1 MNSKYKKVLS
11 AGVFS
16 TLALVSI
23 SGALISAYT
32 TTRTTFKIKYENIQH
47 IIDKN
52 LTNEYDNK
60 VNTPLK
66 VPKTKKGYI
75 FVNWEEKET
84 KIALDKIPSG
94 WNSDIILIPY
104 VIKEY
109 KDFSAT
115 KQLFLLQLSNYSN
128 KNLVDNIKKLIAE
141 EEKAQGFNKF
151 DLQQEIFNSI
161 TTLNNILNKGA
172 EESVKAFKRKFSK
185 DKLDILRDNPYN
197 NNELFT
203 ESSNEYS
210 QLVESIDSSFE
221 QIKKKMQL
229 QLDYLSTNEEF
240 ENMVSEYEQQT
251 AKLIRNFN
259 EKATEIRDY
268 YVNFELSAIQNISEL
283 ENEFKS
289 NSDLIELFKKAEDS
303 LDNISLLSK
312 HKQLQE
318 NLKLRLNKLIFDI
331 KSTLL
336 FNKKSNNNHTF
347 RSFLKVAAGFVS
359 LITFGLISYKVSNT
373 LIRKRRE
380 IENEENKIKD
390 AQLEAEI
397 ERNVKQK
404 FKDYQNSE
412 NYLVEKR
419 NWNLQQLKNQ
429 KHLDLNKSKKL
440 IFDLVIEID
449 TPGNNDKIKNK
460 NINCNSNNKCYW
472 EPYYKNGERLWKLKK
487 DYFNNNNNKGEDLFF
502 VHPYYITGKKYK
514 KDSNGEEN
522 NWNSYSWMN
531 DKEISFD
538 SFKYYF
544 AGVTYEQIIDSSINI
559 GFTDVWEKN
568 QNKFKDAKAQSD
580 NLPLKDL
587 VGKGWQVRKY
597 SENKNNGLY
606 NQKKSFKINVYI
618 EEMSNNNK
626 FDQLKLKEF
635 RKEIEEKYK
644 LKNKSNLID

>member
-380 IENEENKIKD
+380 IENKENEIKD

-397 ERNVKQK
+397 ERIAKSNFDKYEKSGQ
-404 FKDYQNSE
+404 
-412 NYLVEKR
+412 YLVDKR
-419 NWNLQQLKNQ
+419 SWNLEKLKSINSVS
-429 KHLDLNKSKKL
+429 SKQY
-440 IFDLVIEID
+440 IFDLVVEVD
-449 TPGNNDKIKNK
+449 RNNGKSENPFSLQLKDAWNTTFNGKYADLKYDMLNTENK
-460 NINCNSNNKCYW
+460 AN
-472 EPYYKNGERLWKLKK
+472 
-487 DYFNNNNNKGEDLFF
+487 DLFF
-502 VHPYYITGKKYK
+502 VHPYWT
-514 KDSNGEEN
+514 SGEIWEN
-522 NWNSYSWMN
+522 NNRVNKNWDNREWINSR
-531 DKEISFD
+531 EISLFY
-538 SFKYYF
+538 SLYYF
-544 AGVTYEQIIDSSINI
+544 DLISYNQIKNSSINI
-559 GFTDVWEKN
+559 GFTE
-568 QNKFKDAKAQSD
+568 KFKPDKKIFEAKVQSND
-580 NLPLKDL
+580 LKLIDL
-587 VGKGWQVRKY
+587 IGKGWKTLPFKISNTKY
-597 SENKNNGLY
+597 NTTNT
-606 NQKKSFKINVYI
+606 FKINIYI
-618 EEMSNNNK
+618 EEMSGNKEFDKMKLNK
-626 FDQLKLKEF
+626 FREKAKE
-635 RKEIEEKYK
+635 EIKKKYK
-644 LKNKSNLID
+644 KLD

>member
-128 KNLVDNIKKLIAE
+128 KNLVNNIKKLIAE

-172 EESVKAFKRKFSK
+172 EESVKAFKRKFSN

-283 ENEFKS
+283 ENEFKT

-331 KSTLL
+331 KSALL

-380 IENEENKIKD
+380 IENEENEIKD

-404 FKDYQNSE
+404 FKDYQNSKQ
-412 NYLVEKR
+412 YLIDKR
-419 NWNLQQLKNQ
+419 AWNL
-429 KHLDLNKSKKL
+429 
-440 IFDLVIEID
+440 E
-449 TPGNNDKIKNK
+449 
-460 NINCNSNNKCYW
+460 
-472 EPYYKNGERLWKLKK
+472 KLKK
-487 DYFNNNNNKGEDLFF
+487 IKFCFF
-502 VHPYYITGKKYK
+502 
-514 KDSNGEEN
+514 
-522 NWNSYSWMN
+522 
-531 DKEISFD
+531 
-538 SFKYYF
+538 
-544 AGVTYEQIIDSSINI
+544 
-559 GFTDVWEKN
+559 
-568 QNKFKDAKAQSD
+568 
-580 NLPLKDL
+580 
-587 VGKGWQVRKY
+587 
-597 SENKNNGLY
+597 
-606 NQKKSFKINVYI
+606 
-618 EEMSNNNK
+618 
-626 FDQLKLKEF
+626 
-635 RKEIEEKYK
+635 
-644 LKNKSNLID
+644 

>member
-32 TTRTTFKIKYENIQH
+32 TARTTFKIKYENIQH

-52 LTNEYDNK
+52 LTNEYDNR

-115 KQLFLLQLSNYSN
+115 KQLFLLQLLNYSN

-172 EESVKAFKRKFSK
+172 EESVKAFKRKFSN

-283 ENEFKS
+283 ENEFKT

-331 KSTLL
+331 KSALL

-380 IENEENKIKD
+380 VQEEQKEIQEKNEEK
-390 AQLEAEI
+390 EI
-397 ERNVKQK
+397 EKRAKEK
-404 FKDYQNSE
+404 FDDYERSGQ
-412 NYLVEKR
+412 YLVDKR
-419 NWNLQQLKNQ
+419 KWNLDKLKSMSSET
-429 KHLDLNKSKKL
+429 SKKY

-449 TPGNNDKIKNK
+449 RNNGEKNNPFSLQLENAWKTTNDKYYDLKYEMLNNE
-460 NINCNSNNKCYW
+460 NITN
-472 EPYYKNGERLWKLKK
+472 
-487 DYFNNNNNKGEDLFF
+487 DLFF
-502 VHPYYITGKKYK
+502 VHPYWTSGKVW
-514 KDSNGEEN
+514 EN
-522 NWNSYSWMN
+522 NKKENKNWEGWNWIN
-531 DKEISFD
+531 NREISIFSSLYYFD
-538 SFKYYF
+538 SIPY
-544 AGVTYEQIIDSSINI
+544 TQIENSSINI
-559 GFTDVWEKN
+559 GFTKKFKSDEKLFEAKIQSNNLKLIELIGMGWQEKN
-568 QNKFKDAKAQSD
+568 FQNI
-580 NLPLKDL
+580 NI
-587 VGKGWQVRKY
+587 
-597 SENKNNGLY
+597 NY
-606 NQKKSFKINVYI
+606 NTTNTFKINVYI
-618 EEMSNNNK
+618 EEMSGN
-626 FDQLKLKEF
+626 KEF
-635 RKEIEEKYK
+635 DNEKIEKFRQEVKKEIEER
-644 LKNKSNLID
+644 KNRK